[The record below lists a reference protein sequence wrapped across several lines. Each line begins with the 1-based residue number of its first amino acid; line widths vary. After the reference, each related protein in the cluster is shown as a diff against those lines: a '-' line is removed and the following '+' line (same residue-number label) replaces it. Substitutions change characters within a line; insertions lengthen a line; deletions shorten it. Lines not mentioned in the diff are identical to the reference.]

1 VSVRVSFI
9 ESPMPSIDQIERD
22 LQALLDRR
30 NASNV
35 VLVNPQNLPDLDP
48 TMFLSASATREYQ
61 AAQALQR
68 GPAFNPHQA
77 FSPPSIDAAYQ
88 DFLGLTPPS
97 AAPAAPAAPAPV
109 DNQATLEDL
118 WLRSAMAE
126 TGASPDTPRLVPEA
140 SPIEFMTDD
149 MPDIEGFERYPQQRH
164 PTTQG
169 FVVSQRGPDGHFD
182 AVVSQ
187 RNANGRFESV
197 RPSAEALR
205 RQETQ
210 QSPRVATALSQPSL
224 PAPSPL
230 DRVLGASPF
239 DRSNQRG
246 GSPKETILDRVLTP
260 SPFDD

>member
-1 VSVRVSFI
+1 
-9 ESPMPSIDQIERD
+9 MPSIDQIEMD

-30 NASNV
+30 NVSNV
-35 VLVNPQNLPDLDP
+35 APVNPQSLPDLDP
-48 TMFLSASATREYQ
+48 AMFLSASATREYQ
-61 AAQALQR
+61 AAQSLQQR
-68 GPAFNPHQA
+68 PS
-77 FSPPSIDAAYQ
+77 FSPPTIDATYQ
-88 DFLGLTPPS
+88 DFLGFTPPS
-97 AAPAAPAAPAPV
+97 AVPAAPQ
-109 DNQATLEDL
+109 DNQATLEEL

-126 TGASPDTPRLVPEA
+126 TGASTDTPRLVPEV
-140 SPIEFMTDD
+140 SPIEFTTDD
-149 MPDIEGFERYPQQRH
+149 MPNIEGFERYPQQRH

-169 FVVSQRGPDGHFD
+169 FVVSQRAPDGHFD

-197 RPSAEALR
+197 RPSAETLR

-210 QSPRVATALSQPSL
+210 QSPRVATAMSQPNL
-224 PAPSPL
+224 PAPSTL